1 LFGIWDKRL
10 VGGIVHRRGI
20 EENSTRTREDETLWK
35 TNEKRFVCRIELV
48 DVLVAERAETVSMS
62 RAGVGEPLPSLEAR
76 QAYDVRG
83 LDMSGNASEESK
95 AIAREFLRMFE
106 LGDPSM
112 ADKIVASD
120 YYNHDAADP
129 SLGLE
134 GVKAFVTTFKNA
146 MPDAQVDIVHQ
157 VAEGDRVVSRYTW
170 SGTHQGELFGVPAA
184 GKHVSWTQTTTFRIA
199 DGKIREA
206 WTNWDQWGV
215 MQQLG
220 VVPTPGQD

>member
-1 LFGIWDKRL
+1 L
-10 VGGIVHRRGI
+10 
-20 EENSTRTREDETLWK
+20 N
-35 TNEKRFVCRIELV
+35 
-48 DVLVAERAETVSMS
+48 VLTAEAAETVSKG
-62 RAGVGEPLPSLEAR
+62 RADLDEPLPSFEAR
-76 QAYDVRG
+76 QAHDVRR
-83 LDMSGNASEESK
+83 LKMSGNASEKNK

-106 LGDPSM
+106 LGDPSI
-112 ADKIVASD
+112 ADKIVESD

-146 MPDAQVDIVHQ
+146 MPDAQVDIAHQ
-157 VAEGDRVVSRYTW
+157 VAEGDKVVSRYTW
-170 SGTHQGELFGVPAA
+170 SGTHQGELFGVPATC
-184 GKHVSWTQTTTFRIA
+184 KHVSWTQTTTFRIA

-206 WTNWDQWGV
+206 WANWDQWGV